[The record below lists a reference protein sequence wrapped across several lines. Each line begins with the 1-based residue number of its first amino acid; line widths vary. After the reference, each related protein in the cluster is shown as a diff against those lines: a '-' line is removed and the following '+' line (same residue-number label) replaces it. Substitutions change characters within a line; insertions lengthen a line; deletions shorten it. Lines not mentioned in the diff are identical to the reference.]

1 MKHKNERTAWGHTL
15 GRFFY
20 RLLEGNRSKI
30 SEKTR
35 ENARKPSKM
44 QKNQHDNS
52 IKIIVLIWSK

>member
-1 MKHKNERTAWGHTL
+1 MKHKNERTAREHTL

-30 SEKTR
+30 SEKAL

-44 QKNQHDNS
+44 QKKSARQFYQNHRADL
-52 IKIIVLIWSK
+52 V